1 MMEQYFEWNATKA
14 ESNYVKHG
22 IRFELA
28 VEVFSDP
35 FAKSEQDRVEN
46 GEERW
51 RVLGMT
57 SRKNWLLMVAYA
69 LRLDDEDNEIVRI
82 ISARRASK
90 QERKIYEHG

>member
-46 GEERW
+46 GEER
-51 RVLGMT
+51 
-57 SRKNWLLMVAYA
+57 
-69 LRLDDEDNEIVRI
+69 
-82 ISARRASK
+82 
-90 QERKIYEHG
+90 